1 MDWRLILLALIVAAC
16 TVWVVVWYVTQ
27 PAGSSSVVSIT
38 STIKDGKTQ
47 FDSPANLPRSFNQ
60 DPGAAFSY
68 ACWVKLNNF
77 TYRYG
82 EPKCIFNK
90 GPADLSSMCPALF
103 LDATTNAFIVKLDT
117 YGGTEVV
124 PVSNIPAQ
132 KWVHVAIAVAQ
143 DSMDIYINGTLYL
156 HNSLVQLPKQN
167 SDTVRTG
174 IAGGFDG
181 QIAALQ
187 YYPYLLDPSSV
198 KSIMAST
205 PQADPNSVGTL
216 PPYFDTS
223 FWVNH
228 Y

>member
-1 MDWRLILLALIVAAC
+1 MDSRLILLTLIVAAC
-16 TVWVVVWYVTQ
+16 TMWLVVSYIRQ
-27 PAGSSSVVSIT
+27 PKTTSTVVSIT
-38 STIKDGKTQ
+38 STVKDGKTQ
-47 FDSPANLPRSFNQ
+47 FDSSADLPRSFNQ

-68 ACWVKLNNF
+68 ACWVKLNSF

-90 GPADLSSMCPALF
+90 GPADLTSMCPALF
-103 LDATTNAFIVKLDT
+103 VDETTNALIVKLDT
-117 YGGTEVV
+117 FGGTEVV

-132 KWVHVAIAVAQ
+132 KWVHVGIAVAQ

-156 HNSLVQLPKQN
+156 HHSLVHLPKQN
-167 SDTVRTG
+167 SDTVHTG

-181 QIAALQ
+181 QLAALQ
-187 YYPYLLDPSSV
+187 YYPYLLDPASV

-228 Y
+228 